1 MSKRKNLV
9 IIGQGYVGLP
19 LAMSAVK
26 AGWSVTGIDTSTVV
40 VNSLQAGK
48 SHIEDISDKELQ
60 HAISAGFY
68 VASQS
73 SESVSNSEI
82 CIFCVPTPLG
92 EGEKPNLNSLESA
105 IRNMAPYL
113 KAGTLLINEST
124 SYPGTLRDFIL
135 PLICNIRPDLNKHL
149 RFASAPERIDPRNIE
164 WSLFNTP
171 RLIAGIDEFSTTLAI
186 QFYESICKNVIEVS
200 SPEVA
205 EMSKL
210 LENTFR
216 QVNIALVNQLVP
228 FCDAINIDIF
238 EVIEAASSKPY
249 GFMKFLPG
257 AGVGGHC
264 IPIDPLY
271 MHWKA
276 KELGIDLNFIWQAHQ
291 VNSNMPNY
299 VTDRLI
305 SLANLHEPATVAIL
319 GVAYKSGISDIRES
333 PAEKV
338 AHALIQRGHKP
349 VWSDPLVQTFHGF
362 EKYTSQ
368 NISASIIVTAQRDLP
383 ISLLS
388 SMGVPILD
396 CTGSFKS
403 EPGVSQL

>member
-1 MSKRKNLV
+1 MNKPQNIV
-9 IIGQGYVGLP
+9 IVGQGYVGLP

-26 AGWSVTGIDTSTVV
+26 AGWTVTGIDKSIEI
-40 VNSLQAGK
+40 VNSLQRGI
-48 SHIEDISDKELQ
+48 SHIEDVSDEEVQ
-60 HAISAGFY
+60 QAISSGFY
-68 VASQS
+68 TVSQS
-73 SESVSNSEI
+73 SESVSKSKI
-82 CIFCVPTPLG
+82 CIFCVPTPINEREEPDL
-92 EGEKPNLNSLESA
+92 
-105 IRNMAPYL
+105 
-113 KAGTLLINEST
+113 TLLELAVRNIAPFLSEDTLLVNEST
-124 SYPGTLRDFIL
+124 SYPGTLREFIV
-135 PLICNIRPDLNKHL
+135 PLVFSIRPDLKRRLN
-149 RFASAPERIDPRNIE
+149 FASAPERIDPKNKD
-164 WSLFNTP
+164 WNLLNTP
-171 RLIAGIDEFSTTLAI
+171 RLIAGIDECSTMLARE
-186 QFYESICKNVIEVS
+186 FYQSICDNIFEVS
-200 SPEVA
+200 CPEVA

-216 QVNIALVNQLVP
+216 QVNIALINQLVP
-228 FCDAINIDIF
+228 FCNLMNLDIF